1 MSLTSPRRDQRR
13 RLLVAWN
20 RSSVDAGPDA
30 EPRSAA
36 VSPTAN
42 DVVRLAGLAPLVPTG
57 QGRFLIGVVAILAPA
72 VAAATLT
79 AWEPVTGRSFVVDG
93 GRFAGT
99 VEAIRAS
106 FAASSPGVAAWIAQM
121 SLVLASG
128 FALAVRSLQR
138 HRKDDY
144 SGRYRAWGW
153 FAVLFV
159 IASLAEAMPLGTIV
173 SAALGDATGMRPG
186 PGGVGWWIGIA
197 AVSLSVVGAWA
208 VLPMRERSTTALWLT
223 ALGLSWTAAAVGGW
237 LTAAGTVMW
246 QHQVLATR
254 IAWWAGCSF
263 ALVTMIAATRAVIR
277 ELRGLVATRVAR
289 RKRGAAQATS
299 ADGDQ
304 APSRPLRQARQDD
317 ERVESHADHEEDTR
331 ANDGTIAT
339 ISHEEPD
346 FVADAE
352 DDEMDMRHLSK
363 SERKRLRKLRKQRAA
378 A

>member
-20 RSSVDAGPDA
+20 RSSVDAGPAA
-30 EPRSAA
+30 EPHSPAA
-36 VSPTAN
+36 SPTAN
-42 DVVRLAGLAPLVPTG
+42 EVARLAGLAPLVPTG

-99 VEAIRAS
+99 VEAIRAC
-106 FAASSPGVAAWIAQM
+106 FAAASPGIAEWIAQM

-197 AVSLSVVGAWA
+197 AASLSVVGAWA

-237 LTAAGTVMW
+237 LTAAGTAMW
-246 QHQVLATR
+246 RHQVLATR

-263 ALVTMIAATRAVIR
+263 AVVTMIAATRAVIR
-277 ELRGLVATRVAR
+277 ELRGLVTPRVAR

-304 APSRPLRQARQDD
+304 ATSRPSRQTRQDD
-317 ERVESHADHEEDTR
+317 ERVESHTEHDEDTR
-331 ANDGTIAT
+331 ANDGT